1 MPREVT
7 RFAPS
12 PTGLLHLGH
21 AYSAFD
27 AVEAAGLAEGG
38 RFLLRIEDIDQTRC
52 RPEFTDA
59 ILEDLGWLGLQWE
72 QPVRLQSEHLA
83 DYQAALSRLDAMGLI
98 YPCVL
103 SRKELTAAVGS
114 NTGGLSAVTDTDLLL
129 DVEVYAERLASGWP
143 RALRL
148 RMRKAI
154 AQATATGPLTWT
166 DVRHGTRTAQPENH
180 GDVVLARK
188 ETPTSYHLSVTVDD
202 ALQGITLVTR
212 GMDLFYS
219 TDVHRLLQALLDL
232 PTPQYRHHDL
242 LIDADG
248 TRLAKSHSSPSLRS
262 LREAGVTPDD
272 IRRRAQPSS
281 RVRP

>member
-1 MPREVT
+1 MPREAT

-52 RPEFTDA
+52 RPEFTSA
-59 ILEDLGWLGLQWE
+59 ILEDLEWLGLRWD

-83 DYQAALSRLDAMGLI
+83 DYQEALSKLDAMGLI

-103 SRKELTAAVGS
+103 SRKELTAAIGA
-114 NTGGLSAVTDTDLLL
+114 NADDLSAVTDTDRLL
-129 DVEVYAERLASGWP
+129 DPEVYAERLATGRP

-148 RMRKAI
+148 RMREAM
-154 AQATATGPLTWT
+154 ARAMADGPLIWN
-166 DVRHGTRTAQPENH
+166 DVRHGTREAQPENH

-212 GMDLFYS
+212 GMDLFGS
-219 TDVHRLLQALLDL
+219 TDVHRLLQVLLDL
-232 PTPQYRHHDL
+232 PTPRYRHHDL
-242 LIDADG
+242 LVDTGG
-248 TRLAKSHSSPSLRS
+248 TRLAKSHRSPSLRS
-262 LREAGVTPDD
+262 LREAGVTPEEV
-272 IRRRAQPSS
+272 RRRISL
-281 RVRP
+281 